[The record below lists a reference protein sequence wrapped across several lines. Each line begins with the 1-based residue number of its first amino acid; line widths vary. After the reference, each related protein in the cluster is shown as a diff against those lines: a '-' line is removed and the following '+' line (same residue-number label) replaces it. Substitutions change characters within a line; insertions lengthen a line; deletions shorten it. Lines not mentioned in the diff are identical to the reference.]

1 LDTISTF
8 QYTTTAPRHEGWG
21 ITYDESNKEFI
32 VSDGSPHL
40 YFWDRDSLEEK
51 RKVTVSRFDGSTQNM
66 LNELEFMDGLVCCN
80 IWHQDEII
88 CIDPTTGKSIRE
100 YGEFACKRSYP
111 SIRAL
116 LTFLSITSKISDM
129 SQLWPRSERGSSEN
143 VLNGIALGK
152 DHVLVTGKRWD
163 RMYKITLDDWP
174 TLFLSKQVNSAEST
188 NDYTEPTEEENI
200 HSDTGKENVDTEQ
213 ATVDVVS
220 NGDAFKSLSEE
231 VEDETAD
238 NKKSAD
244 VEIEHIESA
253 NEQVEELQEELDEMA
268 DDEEDTQDIA
278 NQQEDTTEQD
288 NGDIMMEDNE
298 SEKSDMNY
306 SVGASNTISSDWSIV
321 EQVDHDNTSF
331 T

>member
-1 LDTISTF
+1 MNERHSQVDMTSK
-8 QYTTTAPRHEGWG
+8 YTTLSNEEDIELNVHRHS
-21 ITYDESNKEFI
+21 Y
-32 VSDGSPHL
+32 
-40 YFWDRDSLEEK
+40 R
-51 RKVTVSRFDGSTQNM
+51 DGSTDVDEDYNGHYCDEEIVIQPSGLQPATGSPPTRMRWLIFLTVAMLAGGTTYFLGQNKIPE
-66 LNELEFMDGLVCCN
+66 NTAGLV
-80 IWHQDEII
+80 
-88 CIDPTTGKSIRE
+88 G
-100 YGEFACKRSYP
+100 
-111 SIRAL
+111 
-116 LTFLSITSKISDM
+116 
-129 SQLWPRSERGSSEN
+129 QLK
-143 VLNGIALGK
+143 A
-152 DHVLVTGKRWD
+152 RWD
-163 RMYKITLDDWP
+163 DWRDSAFHSNKDELNDDLD
-174 TLFLSKQVNSAEST
+174 
-188 NDYTEPTEEENI
+188 EEENI